1 MTDFLIKSTIPL
13 FVLLAIYH
21 LLLEKEKMHVFN
33 RFYLLL
39 SLVFSIVIPFIT
51 IEVVEEITTPIVQNN
66 TFQIS
71 QGSIVPVE
79 ETNYLPILLW
89 SIYGLITFLFSIR
102 FMRNI
107 LKITSKIKS
116 NTTIDYKNAKL
127 ILLKEKVLPHT
138 FLDNIFINETDY
150 NNKKIEA
157 ELFSHELTH
166 VTQKHTFDVLFIEIL
181 KTIFWFN
188 PLFILYKKAIQLNH
202 EFLADEKVV
211 TSYDN
216 VSFYQNLLLSKVNNN
231 PIYYLTSNLNYSLT
245 KKRLIMMTKT
255 TSQTKAIFKQIALIP
270 FIYGLVFF
278 LCLKT
283 MAQES
288 NTIVKAQSE
297 TKENPTKDRR
307 DEYYA
312 GVRVI
317 FKDCSKK
324 IIIDKQYEQLTSEE
338 KDSYLP
344 FVPKP
349 FIEKS
354 PSKKELNDFKNAAKY
369 AIWIDGKHYPNTQL
383 NKYSASYFVYFIGSS
398 VSKNAQSKK
407 FPQPFQYSFYTK
419 DYFDKNLKNSLKK
432 FGGKEIITTQNCA
445 DKWGKTNDFREESV
459 EIKKSKVTIEN
470 ILPEFSGGM
479 QEFYKFIAANFKIP
493 NQFKGNGKIYISFMV
508 ETDGS
513 LSEFQVLRD
522 LGFGAGEEAVRVL
535 KLSPKW
541 IPGKEDG
548 KAVRMKFSLPIAL
561 QSK

>member
-1 MTDFLIKSTIPL
+1 MTGFLIKSTIPL
-13 FVLLAIYH
+13 FVLLAVYH
-21 LLLEKEKMHVFN
+21 LLLEKEKMHNFN
-33 RFYLLL
+33 RFYLLF
-39 SLVFSIVIPFIT
+39 SLVFSLIIPFIT
-51 IEVVEEITTPIVQNN
+51 IEVIEEITTPIVQNN

-71 QGSIVPVE
+71 QGSVVLVE
-79 ETNYLPILLW
+79 ETNYLPIVLW
-89 SIYGLITFLFSIR
+89 SIYGVIIFLLSIR

-107 LKITSKIKS
+107 LKITSRIKS
-116 NTTIDYKNAKL
+116 NTRIDYKNAKL

-150 NNKKIEA
+150 NNQKIEA

-188 PLFILYKKAIQLNH
+188 PLFIFYKKAIQLNH

-216 VSFYQNLLLSKVNNN
+216 VSFYQNLLLSKINSN

-270 FIYGLVFF
+270 FIFGLVFF

-283 MAQES
+283 VAQES
-288 NTIVKAQSE
+288 NIIVKAQSE
-297 TKENPTKDRR
+297 TKENPTNDRR

-312 GVRVI
+312 GVRFI
-317 FKDCSKK
+317 IKNCKTKS
-324 IIIDKQYEQLTSEE
+324 IIDKQYEQLTLVE
-338 KDSYLP
+338 KDRYI
-344 FVPKP
+344 FYTPKP

-354 PSKKELNDFKNAAKY
+354 PSKNEFNDFKNSSKY
-369 AIWIDGKHYPNTQL
+369 AIWIDGKHYPNSEL
-383 NKYSASYFVYFIGSS
+383 SKYSAPDFVYFTGSP
-398 VSKNAQSKK
+398 VKINARSKK
-407 FPQPFQYSFYTK
+407 FPQPYQYQFYTK
-419 DYFDKNLKNSLKK
+419 DYFDKNLKDSYKK
-432 FGGKEIITTQNCA
+432 FGGKELIVTENCA
-445 DKWGKTNDFREESV
+445 DKWDKTNNFKEESV
-459 EIKKSKVTIEN
+459 EIKKSNVTIEK
-470 ILPEFSGGM
+470 ILPEFPGGM
-479 QEFYKFIAANFKIP
+479 QEFYKFISVNYKIP
-493 NQFKGNGKIYISFMV
+493 VNFKGNGKIYISFMV

-541 IPGKEDG
+541 IPGKEDD
-548 KAVRMKFSLPIAL
+548 KVVRMKFSLPIAL